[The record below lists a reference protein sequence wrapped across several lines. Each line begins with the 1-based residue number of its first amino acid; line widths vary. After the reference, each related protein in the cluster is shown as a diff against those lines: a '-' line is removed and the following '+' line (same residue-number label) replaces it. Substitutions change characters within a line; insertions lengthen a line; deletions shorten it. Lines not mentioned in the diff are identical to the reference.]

1 MRVLCIAVWIIFFI
15 SGMEGIGQNYASKQ
29 NVDTLKV
36 AEDSML
42 KDTTKLLSSQ
52 NLKVSFYSTWGDYNL
67 LIRDKHTRPSNFWLD
82 QLPYK
87 LADKKFQFACKK
99 AVVQAMKSVFPEVC
113 KLIERQ
119 KLQSVAFILNFDDR
133 KEYIDK
139 YFMVHVK
146 SPEILILDV
155 VEKEITQG
163 NRLAI
168 MVKEA
173 MEQVYDEIPVLPRE
187 TLPADVRVRVEDGA
201 RGYAY
206 FTDIFVEIERKDLWR
221 YKKKKVKK

>member
-15 SGMEGIGQNYASKQ
+15 SWMEGIGRNSVSKQ
-29 NVDTLKV
+29 DIETLQIV
-36 AEDSML
+36 EDSIF

-87 LADKKFQFACKK
+87 LTDKKFQYACKK
-99 AVVQAMKSVFPEVC
+99 AVVQAMKSAFPEVC

-119 KLQSVAFILNFDDR
+119 KVLSVAFILNFDDR
-133 KEYIDK
+133 KEYVDK

-146 SPEILILDV
+146 SSEIPILDV
-155 VEKEITQG
+155 VEEEITQG
-163 NRLAI
+163 NTLAT

-187 TLPADVRVRVEDGA
+187 TLPEDVRVRVEDGDH
-201 RGYAY
+201 GFAY